1 MRLTCCAGNLI
12 GSITRSFTAQ
22 CMCRLELFDNEIIFE
37 WFVANSLI
45 GGLFAPLLYNYDLE
59 AIPSHVHR
67 QEFFYGCVEE

>member
-1 MRLTCCAGNLI
+1 
-12 GSITRSFTAQ
+12 
-22 CMCRLELFDNEIIFE
+22 MCRLELFDNEIIFE

-67 QEFFYGCVEE
+67 QEFFYGCVVE